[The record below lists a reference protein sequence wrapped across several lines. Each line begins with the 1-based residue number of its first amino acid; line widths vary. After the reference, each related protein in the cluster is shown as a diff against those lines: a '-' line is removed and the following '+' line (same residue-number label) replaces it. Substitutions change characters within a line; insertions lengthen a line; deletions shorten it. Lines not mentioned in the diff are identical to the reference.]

1 MISPTIPR
9 GSRILPIKNLGRW
22 LNVLHSTRWPWWP
35 CADWCL
41 QPDGMA
47 NQRLFRYDPVRFRQL
62 LQHAG
67 LLPHLGVPD
76 QDNLLQAFETR
87 LDQLVAMWEANDPS
101 ATRTTTPFPKF
112 KHQPRR
118 TMALKWLMEVNNIG
132 AGGMSWGN
140 FNGNYPRNSPQP
152 EFCQSVLL
160 AYWHLPVTFRH
171 FHPSRAD
178 LILEWLA
185 QFTDSARTYPFDRVH
200 DSTDEAT
207 ERLLAKLDCVAEPL
221 GPGVR
226 KSGGCATPQFYW
238 DVGMYENDCWEG
250 CLCCL

>member
-140 FNGNYPRNSPQP
+140 FNGTTLVTRRNQSSVRACCSRTGT
-152 EFCQSVLL
+152 CQLHSG
-160 AYWHLPVTFRH
+160 T
-171 FHPSRAD
+171 
-178 LILEWLA
+178 
-185 QFTDSARTYPFDRVH
+185 
-200 DSTDEAT
+200 ST
-207 ERLLAKLDCVAEPL
+207 PL
-221 GPGVR
+221 GPISSWSGWRNLPIPHSMGRGPTPLTASTTARTKQRRDSSPSSTVSPSRSVR
-226 KSGGCATPQFYW
+226 ASGK
-238 DVGMYENDCWEG
+238 VGG
-250 CLCCL
+250 APRHSFTGT